1 MNKKLTILAL
11 FLSIV
16 CGAFA
21 EKAKIKTD
29 ISIFGVAISVSDS
42 VVYMTDM
49 QEIGKVT
56 VEKKTKFLVDR
67 REYSNQLSE
76 YISKTGD
83 GRMTTL
89 VSYNLKKKKAEKRYL
104 KIKERFIKDGYVV
117 KHITKEEFAFTPV
130 QESEEE

>member
-76 YISKTGD
+76 YISRTGD

-117 KHITKEEFAFTPV
+117 KYITKEEFAFTSV

>member
-49 QEIGKVT
+49 QGIGKVT

-117 KHITKEEFAFTPV
+117 KYITKEEFAFTPV

>member
-29 ISIFGVAISVSDS
+29 ISIFGVAISASDS

-56 VEKKTKFLVDR
+56 VEKKTKFLVNR
-67 REYSNQLSE
+67 PEYSNQLSE
-76 YISKTGD
+76 YISRTGD

-117 KHITKEEFAFTPV
+117 KYITKEEFAFTPV

>member
-83 GRMTTL
+83 ERMTTL

-117 KHITKEEFAFTPV
+117 KYITKEEFAFTPV

>member
-29 ISIFGVAISVSDS
+29 ISIFGVAISISDS

-67 REYSNQLSE
+67 REYSIQLSE
-76 YISKTGD
+76 YISRTGD
-83 GRMTTL
+83 GRMTTP

-117 KHITKEEFAFTPV
+117 KYITKEEFAFTPV
-130 QESEEE
+130 RESEEE

>member
-16 CGAFA
+16 CSAFA

-29 ISIFGVAISVSDS
+29 ISIFGVAISISDS

-56 VEKKTKFLVDR
+56 VEKNTKFLA
-67 REYSNQLSE
+67 N
-76 YISKTGD
+76 I
-83 GRMTTL
+83 
-89 VSYNLKKKKAEKRYL
+89 
-104 KIKERFIKDGYVV
+104 
-117 KHITKEEFAFTPV
+117 
-130 QESEEE
+130 

>member
-11 FLSIV
+11 FLSLV

-29 ISIFGVAISVSDS
+29 INIFGVAISVSDS
-42 VVYMTDM
+42 IVYMTDM

-76 YISKTGD
+76 YISGIGE

-104 KIKERFIKDGYVV
+104 KIKERFVKDGYVV
-117 KHITKEEFAFTPV
+117 KYITKEDFSFTPV
-130 QESEEE
+130 KESEEE

>member
-16 CGAFA
+16 CGVFA

-117 KHITKEEFAFTPV
+117 KYITKEEFAFTPV

>member
-29 ISIFGVAISVSDS
+29 ISNFGVAISISDS

-76 YISKTGD
+76 YISRTGD

-117 KHITKEEFAFTPV
+117 KYITKEEFAFTPV
-130 QESEEE
+130 RESEEE

>member
-29 ISIFGVAISVSDS
+29 ISIFGVAISISDS

-76 YISKTGD
+76 YISRTGD
-83 GRMTTL
+83 GRMTSL
-89 VSYNLKKKKAEKRYL
+89 VSYILKKKKAEKRYL

-117 KHITKEEFAFTPV
+117 KYITKEEFAFTPV
-130 QESEEE
+130 RESEEE

>member
-29 ISIFGVAISVSDS
+29 ISIFGVAISISDS

-67 REYSNQLSE
+67 REYSNRLSE
-76 YISKTGD
+76 YISRTGD

-89 VSYNLKKKKAEKRYL
+89 VSYNLKKKKAEKRYR

-117 KHITKEEFAFTPV
+117 KYITKEEFAFTPV
-130 QESEEE
+130 RESEEE

>member
-29 ISIFGVAISVSDS
+29 ISIFGVAISASDS

-56 VEKKTKFLVDR
+56 VEKKTKFLVNR
-67 REYSNQLSE
+67 RGYSNQLSE
-76 YISKTGD
+76 YISRTGD

-117 KHITKEEFAFTPV
+117 KYITKEEFAFTPV

>member
-29 ISIFGVAISVSDS
+29 ISIFGVAISISDS

-67 REYSNQLSE
+67 RENSNQLSA
-76 YISKTGD
+76 YISRTRD

-117 KHITKEEFAFTPV
+117 KYITKEEFAFTPV
-130 QESEEE
+130 RESEEE

>member
-89 VSYNLKKKKAEKRYL
+89 VSYNLKKKKAGKRYL

-117 KHITKEEFAFTPV
+117 KYITKEEFAFTPV

>member
-16 CGAFA
+16 CSAFA

-29 ISIFGVAISVSDS
+29 ISIFGVAISISDS
-42 VVYMTDM
+42 VVDM

-76 YISKTGD
+76 YISRTGD

-117 KHITKEEFAFTPV
+117 KYITKEEFAFTPV
-130 QESEEE
+130 RESEEE

>member
-29 ISIFGVAISVSDS
+29 ISIFGVAISISDS

-76 YISKTGD
+76 YISRTGD

-104 KIKERFIKDGYVV
+104 NIKEHFIKDGYVV
-117 KHITKEEFAFTPV
+117 KYITKEEFAFTPV
-130 QESEEE
+130 RESEEE

>member
-1 MNKKLTILAL
+1 MNKKHTIQAL

-29 ISIFGVAISVSDS
+29 ISIFGVAISISDS

-76 YISKTGD
+76 YISRTGD

-89 VSYNLKKKKAEKRYL
+89 VSYNLKKKKSEKRYL

-117 KHITKEEFAFTPV
+117 KYITKEEFAFTPV
-130 QESEEE
+130 RESEEE

>member
-16 CGAFA
+16 CSAFA

-29 ISIFGVAISVSDS
+29 ISIFGVAISISDS

-49 QEIGKVT
+49 QGIGKVT

-76 YISKTGD
+76 YISRTGD

-117 KHITKEEFAFTPV
+117 KYITKEEFAFTPV
-130 QESEEE
+130 RESEEE

>member
-29 ISIFGVAISVSDS
+29 ISIFGVAISASDS

-56 VEKKTKFLVDR
+56 VEKKTKFLVNR

-76 YISKTGD
+76 YISRTGD

-89 VSYNLKKKKAEKRYL
+89 VSYNLKKKAEKRYL

-117 KHITKEEFAFTPV
+117 KYITKEEFAFTPV

>member
-29 ISIFGVAISVSDS
+29 ISIFCVLISISDS

-76 YISKTGD
+76 YISRTGD

-117 KHITKEEFAFTPV
+117 KYITKEEFAFTPV
-130 QESEEE
+130 RESEEE

>member
-29 ISIFGVAISVSDS
+29 ISIFGVAISISDS

-67 REYSNQLSE
+67 SEYSNQLSE
-76 YISKTGD
+76 YISRTGD
-83 GRMTTL
+83 GRMATL

-117 KHITKEEFAFTPV
+117 KYITKEEFAFTPV
-130 QESEEE
+130 RESEEE

>member
-56 VEKKTKFLVDR
+56 VEKKTKFLVNR

-89 VSYNLKKKKAEKRYL
+89 VSYNLKKKKTEKRYL

-117 KHITKEEFAFTPV
+117 KYITKEEFAFTPV

>member
-89 VSYNLKKKKAEKRYL
+89 VSYNLKKKKAEMRYL

-117 KHITKEEFAFTPV
+117 KYITKEEFAFTPV

>member
-76 YISKTGD
+76 YISKTGY

-117 KHITKEEFAFTPV
+117 KYITKEEFAFTPV

>member
-49 QEIGKVT
+49 QEIGMVT

-89 VSYNLKKKKAEKRYL
+89 VEYNLKKKKAEKRYL

-117 KHITKEEFAFTPV
+117 KYITKEEFAFTPV
-130 QESEEE
+130 QESKEE

>member
-29 ISIFGVAISVSDS
+29 ISIFGVAISASDS

-56 VEKKTKFLVDR
+56 VEKKTKFLVNR

-76 YISKTGD
+76 YISRTGD

-117 KHITKEEFAFTPV
+117 KYITKEEFAFTPV

>member
-29 ISIFGVAISVSDS
+29 ISIFCVAISISDS

-56 VEKKTKFLVDR
+56 VEKNTKFLVDR

-76 YISKTGD
+76 YISRTGD

-117 KHITKEEFAFTPV
+117 KYITKEEFAFTPV
-130 QESEEE
+130 RESEEE

>member
-16 CGAFA
+16 CSAFA

-29 ISIFGVAISVSDS
+29 ISIFGVAISISDS

-56 VEKKTKFLVDR
+56 VEKNTKFLVDR

-76 YISKTGD
+76 YISRTGD

-117 KHITKEEFAFTPV
+117 KYITKEEFAFTPV
-130 QESEEE
+130 RESEEE

>member
-16 CGAFA
+16 CGAFE

-29 ISIFGVAISVSDS
+29 ISIFGVAISISDS

-76 YISKTGD
+76 YISRTGD

-117 KHITKEEFAFTPV
+117 KYITKEEFAFTPV
-130 QESEEE
+130 RESEEE

>member
-16 CGAFA
+16 YGAFA

-29 ISIFGVAISVSDS
+29 ISIFGVAISISDS

-49 QEIGKVT
+49 QEIGMVT

-76 YISKTGD
+76 YISRTGD

-117 KHITKEEFAFTPV
+117 KYITKEEFAFTPV
-130 QESEEE
+130 RESEEE

>member
-16 CGAFA
+16 YGAFA

-29 ISIFGVAISVSDS
+29 IIIFGVAISISDS

-76 YISKTGD
+76 YISRTGD

-117 KHITKEEFAFTPV
+117 KYITKEEFAFTPV
-130 QESEEE
+130 RESEEE

>member
-117 KHITKEEFAFTPV
+117 KYITKEEFAFTPV
-130 QESEEE
+130 QEIEEE

>member
-29 ISIFGVAISVSDS
+29 ISILGVAISISDS

-76 YISKTGD
+76 YISRTGD

-117 KHITKEEFAFTPV
+117 KYITKEEFAFTPV
-130 QESEEE
+130 RESEEE